1 MSAEKSV
8 RCPLCNRDPTENNDN
23 DKGMSTEARL
33 ENTKTAGGLLWKLRC
48 HVFVFFHLINIV
60 PLG

>member
-33 ENTKTAGGLLWKLRC
+33 ENKKNGWG
-48 HVFVFFHLINIV
+48 FVV
-60 PLG
+60 EA